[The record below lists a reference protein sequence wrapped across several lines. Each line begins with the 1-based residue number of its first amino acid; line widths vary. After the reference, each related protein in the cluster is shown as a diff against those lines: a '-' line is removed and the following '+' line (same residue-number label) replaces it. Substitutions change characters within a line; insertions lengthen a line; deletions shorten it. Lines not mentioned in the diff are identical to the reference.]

1 MEKQLSSLYELFN
14 NTVFRIPDYQRGFAW
29 TESEISAFWND
40 IINFDI
46 SSSYYMGVITTDKID
61 CKDYDDVLPND
72 SWIVNLGGY
81 TPLYVVDGQQRLTCI
96 IILISAIVKNMNKNN
111 RKVINIYSIDD
122 IKKTFL
128 VKYKGNSTKD
138 YTVLFGYEDKSS
150 SNAFFKREILG
161 LDTYNVKITNNK
173 YNQNLKDAFSFFIDK
188 LDKLSFDQIQELY
201 LKLTTKILFNLYQ
214 IDHEIN
220 VFVTFETMNNRGKQ
234 LSTLELLKN
243 RLIYLSTRFH
253 KMDEI
258 NGEAVRK
265 QVNDCWKHLYDFLG
279 RQPDKMLSDDEFLTA
294 HTITYFFNPFSEQK
308 PLNKYYRVPNN
319 FYRDGFRRFLLDEY
333 FTVSNIENDK
343 IKPDDILDYVSS
355 LNESMKYWYSFNYP
369 MDTSVNPDFDKQ
381 IRIYFMKLKS
391 QNDPSFRGLIRRS
404 PENWKVLSLYYFL
417 TINDNAKRKGFL
429 RRLERLYFIYS
440 LCDASPASI
449 SAGVLRSKL
458 NFDNLL
464 DNYSNFDKEIEKFL
478 RSDEFKMCFS
488 KLCDELSRN
497 GFYREY
503 NLITF
508 PTKYV
513 ISEYILDL
521 YKKAKEPLT
530 LECVN
535 NLYFGNGS
543 DDVPSI
549 EHIYPE
555 KPNKSNNWNTFFSK
569 YTQTEK
575 VRIKNS
581 LGNLL
586 VINNKKNE
594 KIGNKSFKD
603 KKERGHVGY
612 KFGTIDEQRVAS
624 NEQWTIK
631 EIKTRGLEIVNFIN
645 EHWGIQIPRDK
656 RIEFI
661 GLGKVD
667 INKQ

>member
-1 MEKQLSSLYELFN
+1 MEKQLSSLGELFN
-14 NTVFRIPDYQRGFAW
+14 NTIFRIPDYQRGFAW
-29 TESEISAFWND
+29 TKSEVSTFWND

-96 IILISAIVKNMNKNN
+96 IILISAIVENMNKNN
-111 RKVINIYSIDD
+111 REVINIFSIDD
-122 IKKTFL
+122 IKNTFL
-128 VKYKGNSTKD
+128 EKYKGNSTKD
-138 YTVLFGYEDKSS
+138 YTVLFGYDDKSS
-150 SNAFFKREILG
+150 SDAFFKSEILG
-161 LDTYNVKITNNK
+161 LDIYNANIVNNK

-201 LKLTTKILFNLYQ
+201 LKLTTKILFNMYQ

-253 KMDEI
+253 KKYEI

-265 QVNDCWKHLYDFLG
+265 QINNCWKQLYDFLG
-279 RQPDKMLSDDEFLTA
+279 RKPEEMLPDDEFLTA
-294 HTITYFFNPFSEQK
+294 HTITYFFK
-308 PLNKYYRVPNN
+308 LLNERQLINN
-319 FYRDGFRRFLLDEY
+319 YYRDGFRHFLLDEY

-343 IKPDDILDYVSS
+343 IKPDDIFDYVSS

-369 MDTSVNPDFDKQ
+369 MDINVNPDFDKQ
-381 IRIYFMKLKS
+381 IRIYFMKLNS
-391 QNDPSFRGLIRRS
+391 QNRRPYRVFRRPL
-404 PENWKVLSLYYFL
+404 ENWKVLSLYYFL
-417 TINDNAKRKGFL
+417 TTNDNAKRKGFL
-429 RRLERLYFIYS
+429 RRLERIYFIYS

-449 SAGVLRSKL
+449 STRFLSSKL

-464 DNYSNFDKEIEKFL
+464 DNYSNLDKDIEKFL
-478 RSDEFKMCFS
+478 RSDEFKTCFS
-488 KLCDELSRN
+488 KLCNELSRN
-497 GFYREY
+497 GFYKEK
-503 NLITF
+503 NLIHF
-508 PTKYV
+508 PTRYI

-521 YKKAKEPLT
+521 YKKAREPLT
-530 LECVN
+530 LEFVN
-535 NLYFGNGS
+535 NLYFGNNS
-543 DDVPSI
+543 DGFPTI

-555 KPNKSNNWNTFFSK
+555 KPNKGNNWNTFFSK

-594 KIGNKSFKD
+594 KIGNKSFTD
-603 KKERGHVGY
+603 KKEHGHVGY
-612 KFGTIDEQRVAS
+612 KFGTIDEQKVAS

-631 EIKTRGLEIVNFIN
+631 EIKARGLEIVNFIN

-656 RIEFI
+656 RVEFI

>member
-1 MEKQLSSLYELFN
+1 MEKQLNSLYELFN
-14 NTVFRIPDYQRGFAW
+14 NTIYRIPDYQRGFAW

-40 IINFDI
+40 IMNFDS

-61 CKDYDDVLPND
+61 RKDYKDVLPND
-72 SWIVNLGGY
+72 SWIVDLGGY
-81 TPLYVVDGQQRLTCI
+81 TPLYVVDGQQRLTSI
-96 IILISAIVKNMNKNN
+96 IILISAIVKNMTKNN
-111 RKVINIYSIDD
+111 REVINIYRIDD
-122 IKKTFL
+122 IKETFL
-128 VKYKGNSTKD
+128 VKYKGTSTKD
-138 YTVLFGYEDKSS
+138 YTVLFGYDDKNSS
-150 SNAFFKREILG
+150 DAFFKSKILG
-161 LDTYNVKITNNK
+161 LDTYNVKIVNNK

-188 LDKLSFDQIQELY
+188 LDKLSFDQIQDLY
-201 LKLTTKILFNLYQ
+201 LKLTTKILFNIYQ

-243 RLIYLSTRFH
+243 RLIYLSTRFGE
-253 KMDEI
+253 KYKI

-265 QVNDCWKHLYDFLG
+265 QINNCWKQLYDYLG
-279 RQPDKMLSDDEFLTA
+279 KKPEKMLSDDAFLTA
-294 HTITYFFNPFSEQK
+294 HTITYFFKHISKQQM
-308 PLNKYYRVPNN
+308 LIRRY
-319 FYRDGFRRFLLDEY
+319 YRDGFRYFLLDEY
-333 FTVSNIENDK
+333 FTVSNIKNGK
-343 IKPDDILDYVSS
+343 IKPDDILNYVSS

-369 MDTSVNPDFDKQ
+369 MDTDVNEDFDNQ
-381 IRIYFMKLKS
+381 IRIYFMKLKL
-391 QNDPSFRGLIRRS
+391 QNDTTYRGFRRPL
-404 PENWKVLSLYYFL
+404 EDWKVLSLNYFL
-417 TINDNAKRKGFL
+417 TTNDNAKRKGFL

-440 LCDASPASI
+440 LCDASPTSI
-449 SAGVLRSKL
+449 SVGALRYKL
-458 NFDNLL
+458 SFDDLLNNYNNL
-464 DNYSNFDKEIEKFL
+464 DKDIEKFL
-478 RSDEFKMCFS
+478 RSEEFKTCIS

-497 GFYREY
+497 GFYKED
-503 NLITF
+503 NIITF
-508 PTKYV
+508 PTKYI

-530 LECVN
+530 LEFVN
-535 NLYFGNGS
+535 NLYFGNDS
-543 DDVPSI
+543 DGIPSI

-555 KPNKSNNWNTFFSK
+555 KNNKSNNWNTFFSK
-569 YTQTEK
+569 YTRTEK

-603 KKERGHVGY
+603 KKEHGHVGY